1 MHEKS
6 DIGKCYH
13 RYGQKNFQK
22 LAQEDCVLQ
31 IQEKQIKQE
40 KFLMFMNGNI
50 EYLQVLEVQRRFC
63 QLQTQSQLR
72 LPYTFI
78 S

>member
-22 LAQEDCVLQ
+22 LSSA
-31 IQEKQIKQE
+31 EKKIAYY
-40 KFLMFMNGNI
+40 KFKKNKLSRKSF
-50 EYLQVLEVQRRFC
+50 
-63 QLQTQSQLR
+63 
-72 LPYTFI
+72 
-78 S
+78 

>member
-31 IQEKQIKQE
+31 IQEK
-40 KFLMFMNGNI
+40 
-50 EYLQVLEVQRRFC
+50 
-63 QLQTQSQLR
+63 
-72 LPYTFI
+72 
-78 S
+78 